1 MKAVDVAIVGGGAV
15 GAACARAAALRGLEV
30 AIFEPGP
37 DPAAASP
44 ASAGM
49 LAAQI
54 EPGDDVLVALSV
66 RARDLYEPLGPA
78 LRETTGIDIG
88 FWRSGIAAVAFDD
101 PAADRLKE
109 EVARQR
115 QAVLLDAKG
124 DRAADTLYASEALVV
139 ANARVRLGTPRF
151 AGVGLGGRAT
161 VAAAAVTLEGRFAW
175 VLVDYRWVNTERNQA
190 EAGRATFVCEQKAKG
205 WRIVHVHSSQL
216 LP

>member
-1 MKAVDVAIVGGGAV
+1 MVVRRAASLALTLF
-15 GAACARAAALRGLEV
+15 AACVTHTRRVGV
-30 AIFEPGP
+30 PG
-37 DPAAASP
+37 
-44 ASAGM
+44 
-49 LAAQI
+49 AQ
-54 EPGDDVLVALSV
+54 
-66 RARDLYEPLGPA
+66 
-78 LRETTGIDIG
+78 
-88 FWRSGIAAVAFDD
+88 AVAAGLPDQMQ
-101 PAADRLKE
+101 AI
-109 EVARQR
+109 ARQ
-115 QAVLLDAKG
+115 ALALDAKG
-124 DRAADTLYASEALVV
+124 DRAADTLYAPDALVV